1 MKCCRKLSW
10 YKKKKL
16 AKMIK
21 QLGVKSQS
29 GQEPE
34 LYDTFGRRVK

>member
-21 QLGVKSQS
+21 QLGIKPQP
-29 GQEPE
+29 GQELE
-34 LYDTFGRRVK
+34 LYDAFGRQIK